1 MIGSKISNTI
11 NIVNMKQREVV
22 KSIKMSNTYTYLEYL
37 EGDQFIIQYF
47 NNPELRSLNIQT
59 QEEKVIIVLPVSIIR
74 FGGWLNS
81 VSKGENQ
88 LKTKLKKYWY
98 GVSEGKIIVIPN
110 LHKEGKKK
118 LRIKQTDRIAQVF
131 RPTSKKLGCNLGII
145 PYNFQRM
152 VE

>member
-1 MIGSKISNTI
+1 M
-11 NIVNMKQREVV
+11 
-22 KSIKMSNTYTYLEYL
+22 
-37 EGDQFIIQYF
+37 
-47 NNPELRSLNIQT
+47 
-59 QEEKVIIVLPVSIIR
+59 PVSIIR